1 MRKLLRTLYV
11 TNPDLYLG
19 RDGLTVVA
27 WLNDKKVAQFP
38 IHNFEEI
45 VCFNYTG
52 VSSAL
57 LQLCAEKEVSITL
70 LSRTG
75 KFRGKFY
82 GPIKGNVLLRKEHY
96 RISEDKDLA
105 LNYAKVFIL
114 GKTYNSARVLDRFIR
129 DHKDASDR
137 VKDVKQKLSES
148 RVRIMALNNYE
159 ELLGVEGDLSRDYFS
174 VLNELI
180 RRNKDYFQ
188 FNTRTRRPPLD
199 PVNAMLSL
207 TYSFIRVKM
216 ESALE
221 TVGLDP
227 YVGFYHTDRP
237 GRTGLALDM
246 MEELR
251 PYMGDRFVL
260 SLINNGEVDKKDFMT
275 KENHAVLFT
284 EEGFKKFINLWNNR
298 MQETIKHPF
307 LEETINVGLIPYV
320 QAMLLARCLRKDLEI
335 YPPFFMN

>member
-27 WLNDKKVAQFP
+27 WLDDKKVAQFP

-57 LQLCAEKEVSITL
+57 LQLCAEKQVSVTL

-96 RISEDKDLA
+96 RISEDKDLS
-105 LNYAKVFIL
+105 LNFAKVFIL
-114 GKTYNSARVLDRFIR
+114 GKTYNSMRVLDRYIR
-129 DHKDASDR
+129 DHKSTSIKIIE
-137 VKDVKQKLSES
+137 VKDKLSVARKRLMDIRS
-148 RVRIMALNNYE
+148 HE
-159 ELLGVEGDLSRDYFS
+159 ELLGVEGDLSREYFS
-174 VLNELI
+174 VLDELI
-180 RRNKDYFQ
+180 TNQKDYFI
-188 FNTRTRRPPLD
+188 FNTRNRRPPLD

-207 TYSFIRVKM
+207 AYSFIRVKM

-260 SLINNGEVDKKDFMT
+260 SLINNKEIDEKDFII
-275 KENHAVLFT
+275 KENEAVLFT
-284 EEGFKKFINLWNNR
+284 EDGFKKFIDLWNNR
-298 MQETIKHPF
+298 MQETIKHPY
-307 LEETINVGLIPYV
+307 LEETINIGLIPYV